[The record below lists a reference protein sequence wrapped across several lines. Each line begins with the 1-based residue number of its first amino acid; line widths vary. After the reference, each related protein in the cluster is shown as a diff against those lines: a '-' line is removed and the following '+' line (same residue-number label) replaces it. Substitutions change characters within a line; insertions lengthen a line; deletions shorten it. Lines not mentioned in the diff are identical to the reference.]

1 MAIKNPRSETFIA
14 EQKTCIRVAL
24 CLDFYFPRKML
35 FYLLTVN
42 TPYDGL
48 LLHFLLLITAF
59 IISFF

>member
-1 MAIKNPRSETFIA
+1 MTIKNPRSETFIA
-14 EQKTCIRVAL
+14 EQKNCIRVAL
-24 CLDFYFPRKML
+24 CLDFYFPRKVL

-48 LLHFLLLITAF
+48 ILFLLLITTF